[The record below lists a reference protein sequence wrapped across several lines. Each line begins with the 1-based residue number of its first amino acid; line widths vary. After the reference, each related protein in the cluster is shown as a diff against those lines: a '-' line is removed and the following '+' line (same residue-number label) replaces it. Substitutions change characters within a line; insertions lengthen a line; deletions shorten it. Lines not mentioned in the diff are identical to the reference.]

1 MRHSDHQ
8 NMSVAGNDSIVVTGS
23 FEYPNRSVSSIAVDA
38 FQSFVYFDLAALRSL
53 RHLLSYFKER
63 SFSIVC
69 PRHLWR
75 FNACVLSLSGG
86 GDMK

>member
-1 MRHSDHQ
+1 MCHSDHQ
-8 NMSVAGNDSIVVTGS
+8 HGALAGDDSIVVTGS
-23 FEYPNRSVSSIAVDA
+23 FECPIDQSHAFESV
-38 FQSFVYFDLAALRSL
+38 VYFDLAALRSL

-69 PRHLWR
+69 TRHRRR
-75 FNACVLSLSGG
+75 FNACVLCLSSG